1 MASSIKDVATHA
13 GISIA
18 TVSRAVN
25 TPERVSPETL
35 ARVQAAMEAL
45 QYRPNAL
52 GRQLRAVRTGLVGV
66 VLPSLAN
73 PVFAE
78 CMQGIDEAA
87 SAAGQRVMLMTTAY
101 DRERE
106 ARAIETMLQQRV
118 DGLVLTV
125 ADAAANPHL
134 DRLDTECVPYVLA
147 YNDTQGQSR
156 MPVRCSVTVDNRAAA
171 RDAIR
176 ALLALG
182 HRQVRMLTGTLSAS
196 DRAALRHAG
205 YRDALQ
211 AAGIVP
217 QPPVEI
223 DFNAEAMAPTE
234 LGFYAGTGRAGG
246 RAGRAGQPVHGPRR
260 SHLPDKFRFQAHGT
274 QAIDLAIDVVIAV
287 HQPDILDLGA
297 HLDHTGRAL
306 QLQVLDDRDGIP
318 ILQDIAGRIAIHPA
332 GDFGRSGG
340 LRRPFMRALR
350 ADIDAPVL
358 VRELGMAFRAR
369 RQCAHG

>member
-87 SAAGQRVMLMTTAY
+87 AAAGQRVMLMTTAY

-134 DRLDTECVPYVLA
+134 DRLDAERVPYVLV
-147 YNDTQGQSR
+147 YNDTQGQPR

-223 DFNAEAMAPTE
+223 DFNAEAMAPAE
-234 LGFYAGTGRAGG
+234 LDRLLA
-246 RAGRAGQPVHGPRR
+246 PPRPTAVFCSNDR
-260 SHLPDKFRFQAHGT
+260 
-274 QAIDLAIDVVIAV
+274 LALLTI
-287 HQPDILDLGA
+287 
-297 HLDHTGRAL
+297 
-306 QLQVLDDRDGIP
+306 
-318 ILQDIAGRIAIHPA
+318 
-332 GDFGRSGG
+332 
-340 LRRPFMRALR
+340 RALR
-350 ADIDAPVL
+350 MRGLRVPEDLSVIGFDGLAMGQWLSPALATVAQPHRQIGIDAARAL
-358 VRELGMAFRAR
+358 AR
-369 RQCAHG
+369 RIAGETVPPITLPHRLLPGGTLAAAPAEFSGATDSTDSTVFFPTSDTQGASR